1 MTPILFALIGLAFF
15 GWNAFQDGA
24 RAAYVFQGLLCFGLL
39 LMVRRQR
46 GRALA
51 LVASAGAGLQ
61 LAGIGCALWFE
72 SLSSQS
78 VGVCDEG
85 TGRPVL
91 AALGIAL
98 LFVAA
103 ELLRGIDDKRA

>member
-1 MTPILFALIGLAFF
+1 MTPVLFVLLGLAVF
-15 GWNAFQDGA
+15 GWNAFEDGA
-24 RAAYVFQGLLCFGLL
+24 RAAYVFQHLLCFGLL
-39 LMVRRQR
+39 FMVRGMR

-51 LVASAGAGLQ
+51 LVASAGAV
-61 LAGIGCALWFE
+61 WFE

-85 TGRPVL
+85 TGRPIL
-91 AALGIAL
+91 AAFGIAV

-103 ELLRGIDDKRA
+103 ELLRGIDDSKR

>member
-1 MTPILFALIGLAFF
+1 MTPVLFVLLGLAVF
-15 GWNAFQDGA
+15 GWNAFEDGA
-24 RAAYVFQGLLCFGLL
+24 RAAYVFQHLLCFGLL
-39 LMVRRQR
+39 FMVRGMR

-51 LVASAGAGLQ
+51 LVASAGAGMQ
-61 LAGIGCALWFE
+61 LAGIGCAVWFE

-85 TGRPVL
+85 TGRPIL
-91 AALGIAL
+91 AAFGIAV

-103 ELLRGIDDKRA
+103 ELLRGIDDSKR